1 MYLPDDIW
9 NIVKEYQINWKLAH
23 KKKLDILM
31 TELRDSFD
39 HLCCYRDA
47 PCLTVH
53 KITGHF
59 HKCFFACLKIKK
71 VKKLHIFL
79 LN

>member
-1 MYLPDDIW
+1 MYLPDDQ
-9 NIVKEYQINWKLAH
+9 EYCEGISNSKLAH

-47 PCLTVH
+47 PYLTVH

-59 HKCFFACLKIKK
+59 HKCFFACLKIK
-71 VKKLHIFL
+71 V
-79 LN
+79 

>member
-39 HLCCYRDA
+39 HLCCNRDS
-47 PCLTVH
+47 PGLTVH

-59 HKCFFACLKIKK
+59 HKCYFACLKIKY
-71 VKKLHIFL
+71 KLLIFY
-79 LN
+79 